1 MIRTHVARLNAS
13 RLRPLA
19 ILLGFGEARRSAFGA
34 KTARSIVAVL
44 VVAATGA
51 LLAQSPT
58 QNSPVAALQRDPL
71 NPAPA
76 RASGEGFGPFKT
88 MVIRGTM
95 LIDGTGG
102 PPRGPVDIVVEN
114 NRITGIRSAGT
125 PGLPMRANRQP
136 KADYEIDAT
145 GMYVL
150 PGFVDL
156 HVHAGGAPKNPD
168 AEYAYKLWMAHGVT
182 TVRGVPITDNA
193 LAVKEKERSARN
205 EIVAPRIWN
214 YQRPGSGWGKG
225 IPQTVEQARAWVDW
239 AHSNGV
245 DGIKLG
251 AEWPELMEVYCG
263 YARQLGMGTVAHL
276 QQTGVVQVNA
286 IKAARMGLGTVT
298 HFYGH
303 FESLLKDYV
312 VQPYPVTQN
321 YSNEYDRFGQ
331 VARLWDKIHPPG
343 SPEWKAYLEEHLKLG
358 TTFDPTLTIYS
369 AGRDVMRF
377 RNAEW
382 HDKYTLPTLMDWYT
396 PSRDNHG
403 SYWYDWTTEDEVAWR
418 NFYQVWFK
426 LVNDYKKMGGRVTTG
441 SDSGFIYQTYGFGY
455 INEFELLQEAG
466 FHPLEVIQSATMN
479 GAATLT
485 EPLKRQMLFVN
496 GEQKKEVPQFGLVR
510 EGMLADMVI
519 VDQNPLQN
527 FKVLYANGTI
537 RLNDKTGKVERVG
550 GIKWT
555 IKDGIAYDAK
565 KLAADVAAMVEK
577 QKRERASKT
586 STSAGK

>member
-1 MIRTHVARLNAS
+1 MRRTCALVALSLSLMAGRALTAQNPAQ
-13 RLRPLA
+13 PLA
-19 ILLGFGEARRSAFGA
+19 E
-34 KTARSIVAVL
+34 
-44 VVAATGA
+44 
-51 LLAQSPT
+51 QP
-58 QNSPVAALQRDPL
+58 LQRETL
-71 NPAPA
+71 APAPN
-76 RASGEGFGPFKT
+76 RAGGEGVGPFKT
-88 MVIRGTM
+88 LVIRGAM

-102 PPRGPVDIVVEN
+102 PPRGPVDIVVSG
-114 NRITGIRSAGT
+114 NRITQIRNAGT
-125 PGLPMRANRQP
+125 PGVPLRPNRPPQ
-136 KADYEIDAT
+136 ADHEIDAT
-145 GMYVL
+145 GMYVM

-168 AEYAYKLWMAHGVT
+168 AEYPYKLWLAHGVT
-182 TVRGVPITDNA
+182 TVRGVPLTDNA
-193 LAVKEKERSARN
+193 LAVKEKERSAKN

-225 IPQTVEQARAWVDW
+225 VPLTAEQAHAWAAW
-239 AHSNGV
+239 AKDNGI
-245 DGIKLG
+245 DGFKLG
-251 AEWPELMEVYCG
+251 AERPDLMEIYCQDAIKYG
-263 YARQLGMGTVAHL
+263 LGTTAHL

-321 YSNEYDRFGQ
+321 YNNEQDRFGQ
-331 VARLWDKIHPPG
+331 VARLWDKIYPPG
-343 SPEWKAYLEEHLKLG
+343 SAEWKAYLEEHLKLG

-377 RNAEW
+377 RAAEW
-382 HDKYTLPTLMDWYT
+382 HDKFTLPSLMTFYT
-396 PSRDNHG
+396 PDRQNHG
-403 SYWYDWTTEDEVAWR
+403 AYWYDWTTEDEIAFR

-426 LVNDYKKMGGRVTTG
+426 LMNDYKKMGGRVTTG

-479 GAATLT
+479 GALTLT
-485 EPLKRQMLFVN
+485 A
-496 GEQKKEVPQFGLVR
+496 PQHTTPEFGIVR
-510 EGMLADMVI
+510 EGMLADMVVI
-519 VDQNPLQN
+519 DQNPLQN

-537 RLNDKTGKVERVG
+537 RLNDKTGRVERVG
-550 GIKWT
+550 GVKWT

-565 KLAADVAAMVEK
+565 KLAADVQAMVEK
-577 QKRERASKT
+577 QKRATKPTT
-586 STSAGK
+586 SQPQH